1 MNISQIFEN
10 ISQLLYIRGDKS
22 YRVQSYQRVADII
35 GQLTHSIETE
45 NEISY
50 LSEMLETGQL
60 RTIKGIGDSAISVI
74 TDLLQNGTS
83 NLYEELKLEVGTE
96 VLELL
101 KVRGIGI
108 KMATQLYRHAK
119 IHSLS
124 DLRLALSSN
133 RLKEIKGL
141 GTRKIQSIETS
152 LNYLEIVK
160 NLRPLGIIRPIA
172 DRIVSKLKGQP
183 GVEKIEITGEVRRGE
198 EMVSQLELLLIGS
211 PDNVARVLKDH
222 LKDQVINAT
231 NISGTINQFPV
242 VIHFTNLTSMAWD
255 WIITTGPEDHVQ
267 QLSIPGS
274 DLSTEREIYLLSGLP
289 YIAPELRRTT
299 EFANPIEDK
308 LPHLVELTDI
318 RSDLHMHT
326 NWSDGLNTIQEMV
339 NQAKSLG
346 YSHISITDHSKSS
359 VVANGLDP
367 NRLRKQIEEVR
378 IVNNRTDGITVL
390 AGSEVD
396 ILKNGDLDYDDELL
410 AELDIVIASIHSN
423 FELSESQ
430 MTQRIIRAIENPF
443 TMMIGHP
450 TGRLLGSR
458 PGYAFDLPAI
468 LDVAADCEVA
478 LEINAS
484 INRLDLEPDSV
495 ILAKQKGVQLSVNTD
510 AHSLPDLQQMKW
522 GITVARR
529 GWLEPS
535 DIINTLTLD
544 QFFDWK
550 NGRQQSLE

>member
-1 MNISQIFEN
+1 M
-10 ISQLLYIRGDKS
+10 
-22 YRVQSYQRVADII
+22 
-35 GQLTHSIETE
+35 
-45 NEISY
+45 
-50 LSEMLETGQL
+50 
-60 RTIKGIGDSAISVI
+60 
-74 TDLLQNGTS
+74 
-83 NLYEELKLEVGTE
+83 
-96 VLELL
+96 
-101 KVRGIGI
+101 
-108 KMATQLYRHAK
+108 
-119 IHSLS
+119 
-124 DLRLALSSN
+124 RLALSSN

-255 WIITTGPEDHVQ
+255 WIVTTGPEDHVQ

>member
-35 GQLTHSIETE
+35 GQLTHSIEAE

-255 WIITTGPEDHVQ
+255 WIVTTGPEDHVQ

-510 AHSLPDLQQMKW
+510 AHSLPDLHQMKW

>member
-1 MNISQIFEN
+1 
-10 ISQLLYIRGDKS
+10 
-22 YRVQSYQRVADII
+22 
-35 GQLTHSIETE
+35 
-45 NEISY
+45 
-50 LSEMLETGQL
+50 
-60 RTIKGIGDSAISVI
+60 
-74 TDLLQNGTS
+74 
-83 NLYEELKLEVGTE
+83 
-96 VLELL
+96 
-101 KVRGIGI
+101 
-108 KMATQLYRHAK
+108 
-119 IHSLS
+119 
-124 DLRLALSSN
+124 
-133 RLKEIKGL
+133 
-141 GTRKIQSIETS
+141 
-152 LNYLEIVK
+152 
-160 NLRPLGIIRPIA
+160 
-172 DRIVSKLKGQP
+172 
-183 GVEKIEITGEVRRGE
+183 
-198 EMVSQLELLLIGS
+198 
-211 PDNVARVLKDH
+211 
-222 LKDQVINAT
+222 
-231 NISGTINQFPV
+231 
-242 VIHFTNLTSMAWD
+242 
-255 WIITTGPEDHVQ
+255 
-267 QLSIPGS
+267 
-274 DLSTEREIYLLSGLP
+274 
-289 YIAPELRRTT
+289 
-299 EFANPIEDK
+299 
-308 LPHLVELTDI
+308 
-318 RSDLHMHT
+318 MHT

>member
-1 MNISQIFEN
+1 MNVSQIFEN

-152 LNYLEIVK
+152 LNYLEIVR

-172 DRIVSKLKGQP
+172 DRIVSQLKDQP
-183 GVEKIEITGEVRRGE
+183 GVERIEITGEVRRGE

-255 WIITTGPEDHVQ
+255 WIVTTGTEDHVQ
-267 QLSIPGS
+267 QLSMPGS

-318 RSDLHMHT
+318 HSDLHMHT

-378 IVNNRTDGITVL
+378 IVNNRTDGITVF

-458 PGYAFDLPAI
+458 PGYAFDLSAI

-544 QFFDWK
+544 QFVDWK

>member
-1 MNISQIFEN
+1 M
-10 ISQLLYIRGDKS
+10 
-22 YRVQSYQRVADII
+22 
-35 GQLTHSIETE
+35 
-45 NEISY
+45 
-50 LSEMLETGQL
+50 
-60 RTIKGIGDSAISVI
+60 
-74 TDLLQNGTS
+74 
-83 NLYEELKLEVGTE
+83 
-96 VLELL
+96 
-101 KVRGIGI
+101 
-108 KMATQLYRHAK
+108 
-119 IHSLS
+119 
-124 DLRLALSSN
+124 
-133 RLKEIKGL
+133 
-141 GTRKIQSIETS
+141 
-152 LNYLEIVK
+152 
-160 NLRPLGIIRPIA
+160 
-172 DRIVSKLKGQP
+172 
-183 GVEKIEITGEVRRGE
+183 
-198 EMVSQLELLLIGS
+198 
-211 PDNVARVLKDH
+211 
-222 LKDQVINAT
+222 
-231 NISGTINQFPV
+231 
-242 VIHFTNLTSMAWD
+242 
-255 WIITTGPEDHVQ
+255 
-267 QLSIPGS
+267 
-274 DLSTEREIYLLSGLP
+274 
-289 YIAPELRRTT
+289 
-299 EFANPIEDK
+299 
-308 LPHLVELTDI
+308 
-318 RSDLHMHT
+318 
-326 NWSDGLNTIQEMV
+326 
-339 NQAKSLG
+339 
-346 YSHISITDHSKSS
+346 
-359 VVANGLDP
+359 
-367 NRLRKQIEEVR
+367 
-378 IVNNRTDGITVL
+378 L

-535 DIINTLTLD
+535 DIINTLTLG

>member
-35 GQLTHSIETE
+35 GQLTHSIEAE

-74 TDLLQNGTS
+74 TDLLQKGTS

-255 WIITTGPEDHVQ
+255 WIVTTGPEDHVQ

-430 MTQRIIRAIENPF
+430 MTQRLIRAIENPF
-443 TMMIGHP
+443 TVMIGHP

>member
-1 MNISQIFEN
+1 MNVSQIFEN

-183 GVEKIEITGEVRRGE
+183 GVERIEITGEVRRGE

-255 WIITTGPEDHVQ
+255 WIVTTGTEDHVQ
-267 QLSIPGS
+267 QLSMPGS

-378 IVNNRTDGITVL
+378 IVNNRTDGITVF

-458 PGYAFDLPAI
+458 PGYAFDLSAI

-544 QFFDWK
+544 QFVDWK

>member
-35 GQLTHSIETE
+35 GQLTHSIEAE

-172 DRIVSKLKGQP
+172 DQIVSKLKGQP

-255 WIITTGPEDHVQ
+255 WIVTTGPEDHVQ